1 MRATKVNAGLAESS
15 GRLLLSIWRDSLHVT
30 WGLTACTP
38 GSAPG
43 PTLGNEYGK
52 NFTFYPH
59 HSVFYRPGALPAAQ
73 PTASKH
79 WRHKVKVQ
87 LSSSGVMFLAEFVW
101 SCFCKK
107 RYCKPNDML
116 LKCHLQHMRRD
127 RETGV
132 DTVIYSVTS
141 RHRVRIDEVVDV
153 IVFNVRLNCDLEV
166 SPWCLTQRQ
175 LSSVM
180 AAERRRLSP
189 EDLVRLEESLN
200 QHGIVYDHSRT

>member
-1 MRATKVNAGLAESS
+1 
-15 GRLLLSIWRDSLHVT
+15 
-30 WGLTACTP
+30 
-38 GSAPG
+38 
-43 PTLGNEYGK
+43 
-52 NFTFYPH
+52 
-59 HSVFYRPGALPAAQ
+59 
-73 PTASKH
+73 
-79 WRHKVKVQ
+79 
-87 LSSSGVMFLAEFVW
+87 
-101 SCFCKK
+101 
-107 RYCKPNDML
+107 ML

-189 EDLVRLEESLN
+189 GDLVRLEESLN